1 VTAPGGR
8 RAELEAR
15 NAAMREQVDSLMS
28 ELHRKTAEVREAQAK
43 AMAITASA
51 TSRDGSV
58 TARVDSAG
66 ALTSL
71 EFSPNA
77 FERTTPD
84 KLARVATETVIA
96 AIAKSRTELNDVLS
110 SAQEGPSIDLSE
122 MLPGVPSL
130 ASLIPQP
137 PPVPTP
143 PTSTQPPSRGRAAD
157 DDDEGG
163 SVMERGGW

>member
-1 VTAPGGR
+1 MTDPSGR

-28 ELHRKTAEVREAQAK
+28 ELHRKTAEMREAQAK
-43 AMAITASA
+43 AVAITASA
-51 TSRDGSV
+51 TSQDGSV
-58 TARVDSAG
+58 TARVDSSG

-77 FERTTPD
+77 FERSTPD

-96 AIAKSRTELNDVLS
+96 AIAKSRTELNEVLAD
-110 SAQEGPSIDLSE
+110 AQQGSSIDLSE

-130 ASLIPQP
+130 ADLI
-137 PPVPTP
+137 PPVPP
-143 PTSTQPPSRGRAAD
+143 VPQPASQAPRRPARPAD
-157 DDDEGG
+157 DDEEGG
-163 SVMERGGW
+163 SVMDRGGW

>member
-1 VTAPGGR
+1 MTDPSGR

-28 ELHRKTAEVREAQAK
+28 ELHRKTAELREAQAK
-43 AMAITASA
+43 AMAITATAVSK
-51 TSRDGSV
+51 DGRVKAS
-58 TARVDSAG
+58 VDSSG

-96 AIAKSRTELNDVLS
+96 AIAKSRTELNEVLAP
-110 SAQEGPSIDLSE
+110 AQEGPSIDLSE

-130 ASLIPQP
+130 ADLIPKP
-137 PPVPTP
+137 PPVPTASSSSP
-143 PTSTQPPSRGRAAD
+143 PPRRPVD
-157 DDDEGG
+157 DDDEEGG
-163 SVMERGGW
+163 SVMERSGW

>member
-1 VTAPGGR
+1 VTDPSGR

-28 ELHRKTAEVREAQAK
+28 ELHRKTAELRETQAK
-43 AMAITASA
+43 AMAITATAVSK
-51 TSRDGSV
+51 DGRVKAS
-58 TARVDSAG
+58 VDSSG

-96 AIAKSRTELNDVLS
+96 AIAKSRTELNEVLAP
-110 SAQEGPSIDLSE
+110 AQEGPSIDLSE

-130 ASLIPQP
+130 ADLIPKP
-137 PPVPTP
+137 PPVPTASSSSP
-143 PTSTQPPSRGRAAD
+143 PPRRPVD
-157 DDDEGG
+157 DDDEEGG
-163 SVMERGGW
+163 SVMERSGW

>member
-1 VTAPGGR
+1 VTDPGGR

-28 ELHRKTAEVREAQAK
+28 ELHRKTAEVREAQAR

-51 TSRDGSV
+51 TSPDGSV
-58 TARVDSAG
+58 TASVDSAG

-96 AIAKSRTELNDVLS
+96 AVAKSRTELNEVLS
-110 SAQEGPSIDLSE
+110 AAQQGPSIDLSE

-130 ASLIPQP
+130 ADLIPP
-137 PPVPTP
+137 APPVPTP
-143 PTSTQPPSRGRAAD
+143 PAQQQPPRRRPAD
-157 DDDEGG
+157 DDEEGG